1 MKRKL
6 EFAVPEEMDGAKL
19 IHFLRSHVKMSY
31 RLAMSLKQ
39 YPDGMM
45 RNGEKIRTV
54 DKVKAGEIIE
64 INIPQ
69 EESSIEPINIPID
82 VIYEDEDILLI
93 NKQAGLAMHPTHNHQ
108 GDTLANAV
116 AFYLSEKGDTGAFRS
131 IGRLDKDTSGI
142 VLCALNPF
150 AASRLSDEL
159 RAGEIK
165 KTYYAVV
172 QGEYSGEGTV
182 DVPIY
187 RPDPMKTLRAA
198 GEKGDRA
205 VTHWKCI
212 KSGKGLSLLEINL
225 ETGRTHQIRV
235 HFSHL
240 GTPLAGDDMYGGS
253 CEMIKRHALHCGRLE
268 FMHPVTGEKMCIT
281 SPLPQDMQRLADT
294 IWHRCMFMH

>member
-6 EFAVPEEMDGAKL
+6 EFDVPEEMDGAKL

-45 RNGEKIRTV
+45 RNGEKIRTI

-69 EESSIEPINIPID
+69 EESSVEPMDIPID

-116 AFYLSEKGDTGAFRS
+116 AFYLEEKGDTGAFRS

-159 RAGEIK
+159 WAGEIK

-172 QGEYSGEGTV
+172 QGEYAGEGTI

-198 GEKGDRA
+198 GGTGDRA

-212 KSGKGLSLLEINL
+212 KSGNGLSFLEINL

-235 HFSHL
+235 HFSHM
-240 GTPLAGDDMYGGS
+240 GTPLVGDDMYGGDRFL
-253 CEMIKRHALHCGRLE
+253 INRHALHCGRLE
-268 FMHPVTGEKMCIT
+268 FDHPVTGERMDIGA
-281 SPLPQDMQRLADT
+281 PFPDDMRALLKQ
-294 IWHRCMFMH
+294 MK

>member
-6 EFAVPEEMDGAKL
+6 SFTVPPEMDGEKL
-19 IHFLRSHVKMSY
+19 IHFLRSYVKMSY

-45 RNGEKIRTV
+45 RDGRKIRTIDRV
-54 DKVKAGEIIE
+54 NAGDIIE
-64 INIPQ
+64 VNIPQ
-69 EESSIEPINIPID
+69 EKSEIEPVNIPIE
-82 VIYEDEDILLI
+82 VIYSDEDILLI

-116 AFYLSEKGDTGAFRS
+116 AFYLNKNGDTGAFRS
-131 IGRLDKDTSGI
+131 IGRLDKNTSGI

-159 RAGEIK
+159 AAGEIK
-165 KTYYAVV
+165 KTYYAVT
-172 QGEYSGEGTV
+172 QGEYSGEGTI

-187 RPDPMKTLRAA
+187 RPDPMRTLRAA
-198 GEKGDRA
+198 GEYGDKA
-205 VTHWKCI
+205 VTHWRCI
-212 KSGKGLSLLEINL
+212 KSQNGFSLLEINL

-235 HFSHL
+235 HFSYM

-253 CEMIKRHALHCGRLE
+253 CEFIARHALHCGKLE
-268 FMHPVTGEKMCIT
+268 FIHPVTNEKMNIT
-281 SPLPQDMQRLADT
+281 VDLPSDMHKLVD
-294 IWHRCMFMH
+294 IIG

>member
-6 EFAVPEEMDGAKL
+6 EFTVPEEMDGAKL
-19 IHFLRSHVKMSY
+19 IHFLRSYVKMSY

-45 RNGEKIRTV
+45 RNGEKIRTI
-54 DKVKAGEIIE
+54 DKVKVGEVIE

-69 EESSIEPINIPID
+69 EESSVEPINIPID
-82 VIYEDEDILLI
+82 VIYADKDILLI

-116 AFYLSEKGDTGAFRS
+116 AFYLKEKGDTGAFRS
-131 IGRLDKDTSGI
+131 IGRLDKNTSGV

-159 RAGEIK
+159 WAGEIK
-165 KTYYAVV
+165 KTYYAIAE
-172 QGEYSGEGTV
+172 GEYSGEGTI

-198 GEKGDRA
+198 GEEGDRA

-212 KSGKGLSLLEINL
+212 KSGNGLSLLKINL

-235 HFSHL
+235 HFSHM
-240 GTPLAGDDMYGGS
+240 GTPLAGDDMYGGKS
-253 CEMIKRHALHCGRLE
+253 ELIKRHALHCGELE
-268 FMHPVTGEKMCIT
+268 FIHPVTGKMMQIYAD
-281 SPLPQDMQRLADT
+281 LPIDMQKLADF
-294 IWHRCMFMH
+294 IG

>member
-1 MKRKL
+1 MKRRLK
-6 EFAVPEEMDGAKL
+6 FTVPKELDGVKL
-19 IHFLRSHVKMSY
+19 IHFLRSYVKMSY
-31 RLAMSLKQ
+31 RLAISLKQ

-45 RNGEKIRTV
+45 CNGEKIRTI
-54 DKVKAGEIIE
+54 DKVKEGDIIE

-69 EESSIEPINIPID
+69 EESSVEPMDIPID
-82 VIYEDEDILLI
+82 IIYADEDILLI

-131 IGRLDKDTSGI
+131 VGRLDKNTSGI

-159 RAGEIK
+159 WAGKIK
-165 KTYYAVV
+165 KTYYAIAE
-172 QGEYSGEGTV
+172 GEYSGEGTI

-187 RPDPMKTLRAA
+187 RPDPMKTIRAA
-198 GEKGDRA
+198 GKEGDRA

-212 KSGKGLSLLEINL
+212 KSEKGLSLLEINL

-235 HFSHL
+235 HFSHM

-253 CEMIKRHALHCGRLE
+253 RELIKRHALHCGKLE
-268 FMHPVTGEKMCIT
+268 FTHPVTGKKMNICAQ
-281 SPLPQDMQRLADT
+281 LPIDMQNLIDL
-294 IWHRCMFMH
+294 IG

>member
-6 EFAVPEEMDGAKL
+6 EFTVPEEMDGAKL
-19 IHFLRSHVKMSY
+19 IHFLRSYVKMSY

-39 YPDGMM
+39 YPDGML
-45 RNGEKIRTV
+45 RNGEKIRTI
-54 DKVKAGEIIE
+54 DKVKSGEIIE

-69 EESSIEPINIPID
+69 EESSVEPINIPID
-82 VIYEDEDILLI
+82 VIYADEDILLI

-116 AFYLSEKGDTGAFRS
+116 AYYLCEKGDTGAFRS
-131 IGRLDKDTSGI
+131 IGRLDKNTSGI

-159 RAGEIK
+159 WAGEIK
-165 KTYYAVV
+165 KTYYAIV
-172 QGEYSGEGTV
+172 QGEYAGEGTI

-198 GEKGDRA
+198 GKEGDRA

-212 KSGKGLSLLEINL
+212 KSGNGLSFLEINL

-235 HFSHL
+235 HFSHM

-253 CEMIKRHALHCGRLE
+253 CDLIQRHALHCGKLE
-268 FMHPVTGEKMCIT
+268 FTHPVTEKRMNIYAK
-281 SPLPQDMQRLADT
+281 LPIDMQNLVDF
-294 IWHRCMFMH
+294 IV